1 MNTLKTMTASALV
14 ASSIATTMV
23 GVANAR
29 TAGTELFGHIGVA
42 YNHALGDNRKGGD
55 GKDVG
60 FMGATGHFGADFGSD
75 EFGVGLG
82 VWAGSQVFS
91 LSKDAGTNYKYRKS
105 YYDVSDL
112 YFRYTGAFDLYVGR
126 FSSNFLKSD
135 WIDLYTQGVGVSVG
149 FGERSNVWASWAND
163 ATTFGVQPNRI
174 GSELISY
181 SRFPSSFDNFNIG
194 KKDFVGVGANI
205 GLGIFQ
211 IDPFA
216 HYYVNGYT
224 NQDIIQAG
232 AKLALIV
239 GDKSSI
245 ESTTSVRGM
254 YQYDKRNSYLVWAEE
269 ELFFAKYFKLG
280 GGYLMVGKEAS
291 IHTNGSDHTRF
302 YGRYTTPSVA
312 DYFAGGVGS
321 WYGFA
326 GVEHERVKFDVLY
339 AGGDYKEFS
348 AVVSVRVLDYKLGI
362 MCEGLGIDIGAG
374 YVSNG
379 FDSSVIKRHNAIAF
393 AKLVF

>member
-1 MNTLKTMTASALV
+1 MKTLKTMTASALI
-14 ASSIATTMV
+14 ASSITTAMV

-29 TAGTELFGHIGVA
+29 SAGTELFGHIGVA
-42 YNHALGDNRKGGD
+42 YNHALTDNQKGAD
-55 GKDVG
+55 GKDNA

-75 EFGVGLG
+75 DFGVGLG
-82 VWAGSQVFS
+82 VWAGYKIFS
-91 LSKDAGTNYKYRKS
+91 LSNNAGDSKYGKN

-112 YFRYTGAFDLYVGR
+112 YFRYTGSFDLYVGR
-126 FSSNFLKSD
+126 FSSSFLKSD

-163 ATTFGVQPNRI
+163 SATFGAQPNRI
-174 GSELISY
+174 GSELVSY

-232 AKLALIV
+232 ARLAIIA

-280 GGYLMVGKEAS
+280 GGYLMVGKEAA

-302 YGRYTTPSVA
+302 YGRYTTPSIA
-312 DYFAGGVGS
+312 SYFAGGVGV

-348 AVVSVRVLDYKLGI
+348 AVVSVRVFDYKLGI
-362 MCEGLGIDIGAG
+362 MREGFGIDVGAG

-379 FDSSVIKRHNAIAF
+379 FDAGYKAHNAIAF

>member
-1 MNTLKTMTASALV
+1 MKTLKTMTASALLASCV
-14 ASSIATTMV
+14 ATSMV
-23 GVANAR
+23 GVASAR
-29 TAGTELFGHIGVA
+29 SSGVELFGHLGVA
-42 YNHALGDNRKGGD
+42 YNHALGDNRKGAD

-60 FMGATGHFGADFGSD
+60 FMGATGHFGADFGSE
-75 EFGVGLG
+75 EFGAGLG

-91 LSKDAGTNYKYRKS
+91 LSKDAGKSKYGS
-105 YYDVSDL
+105 EYYDVSDL

-126 FSSNFLKSD
+126 FSSSFLKSD
-135 WIDLYTQGVGVSVG
+135 WIDLYTQGVGLSID
-149 FGERSNVWASWAND
+149 FGKDSNFWASWAND
-163 ATTFGVQPNRI
+163 SATFGVLPNRI
-174 GSELISY
+174 GSELMAY

-194 KKDFVGVGANI
+194 KKDFVGAGANI
-205 GLGIFQ
+205 GLGIFH

-216 HYYVNGYT
+216 HYYINNYNN
-224 NQDIIQAG
+224 NQDTIQAG
-232 AKLALIV
+232 ARLAIIA
-239 GDKSSI
+239 GDKSTI

-254 YQYDKRNSYLVWAEE
+254 YQYNKQNSYLVWAEE

-280 GGYLMVGKEAS
+280 GGYYMVGKDAS
-291 IHTNGSDHTRF
+291 IYSNSDHTRF
-302 YGRYTTPSVA
+302 YGRYTTPSTA
-312 DYFAGGVGS
+312 SYFAAGASS

-348 AVVSVRVLDYKLGI
+348 AVVSVRVLDLKLGI
-362 MCEGLGIDIGAG
+362 MREGFGIDVGAG

-379 FDSSVIKRHNAIAF
+379 FDSTYQRHNAIAF